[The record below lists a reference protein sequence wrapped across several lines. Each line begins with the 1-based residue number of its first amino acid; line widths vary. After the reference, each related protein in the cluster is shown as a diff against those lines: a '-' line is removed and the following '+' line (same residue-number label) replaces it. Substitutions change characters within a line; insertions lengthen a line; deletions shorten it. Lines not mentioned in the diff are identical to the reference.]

1 VFRATTCAIDGVSV
15 AVKLTLV
22 APFRAAV
29 VVRPVTV
36 AVMLPAAVALALITK
51 DVLFVIEEM
60 VAPAGI
66 PAPEIAIPAAK
77 PAVLPAVRVTVLSV
91 PAVVLVLTANVGKAL
106 PRSADVSSTTA

>member
-1 VFRATTCAIDGVSV
+1 MDGVAV

-22 APFRAAV
+22 AAFRAAV

-36 AVMLPAAVALALITK
+36 AVMLAAAVALALITK
-51 DVLFVIEEM
+51 DVSFVIEAI

-66 PAPEIAIPAAK
+66 PAPAIAIPAAK

-91 PAVVLVLTANVGKAL
+91 PAVMLVATANVDKPLPTSAAAL
-106 PRSADVSSTTA
+106 STTA